1 MRGVFVR
8 HTASQFKK
16 QDMRDQYSP
25 YTRSDSSCCPEINRE
40 RQRQED
46 TNGFSGQSVT
56 TTDSWAVI

>member
-16 QDMRDQYSP
+16 ARYARP
-25 YTRSDSSCCPEINRE
+25 ILTIYSSCCPEINRE
-40 RQRQED
+40 RLRQED
-46 TNGFSGQSVT
+46 TNGFSGRSVT